1 MEGEYSLTM
10 NPLNRERW
18 VNEVLREVMTALMH
32 DEALRQALVFKG
44 AWILNLHLGDSRH
57 SMDIDATAEPG
68 WVQEM
73 GSLDNQEEFLREH
86 LPKAVRRHF
95 ERQNPVCFTLE
106 DAKFERNPA
115 NHHPRGWDMLK
126 VKLVIRDHR
135 LANARSLPPAELEI
149 AAAESYGADAAEWKD
164 FLGAPA
170 RVYALHR
177 IAGEKLRAYL
187 TSLPEYRAKMRGG
200 DREFR
205 VKDLHDLARIVRH
218 RPLTDVTFWTKAML
232 EFRLACESRYV
243 DCAGPETFKQDW
255 PQARLRYDQ
264 DQHLATI
271 SFLEAEATL
280 DEILGAFSKMGVF
293 PLVFPVPLG

>member
-1 MEGEYSLTM
+1 M
-10 NPLNRERW
+10 NPIQRERW

-32 DEALRQALVFKG
+32 DEALRDALVFKG
-44 AWILNLHLGDSRH
+44 AWILNFHLGESRH

-73 GSLDNQEEFLREH
+73 GSLDGQEAFLREH
-86 LPKAVRRHF
+86 LPRAVRRHF
-95 ERQNPVCFTLE
+95 ERQNPVRFTLE
-106 DAKFERNPA
+106 DVRFERNPA
-115 NHHPRGWDMLK
+115 NHHPRGWDMLRM
-126 VKLVIRDHR
+126 KLVIRDHR
-135 LANARSLPPAELEI
+135 MANARGLPPAELEV
-149 AAAESYGADAAEWKD
+149 AAVESYGVDAVEMRD

-218 RPLTDVTFWTKAML
+218 RPLADADFWMKAMR
-232 EFRLACESRYV
+232 EFRLACESRFV
-243 DCAGPETFKQDW
+243 DCAGPATFKQDW
-255 PQARLRYDQ
+255 PQARLRYEQ
-264 DQHLATI
+264 DRHLATVP
-271 SFLEAEATL
+271 FPEAEAAL
-280 DEILGAFSKMGVF
+280 DEVLAALSRMGAFPLTF
-293 PLVFPVPLG
+293 PSPSIA